1 MQVSLSGKFNLVTG
15 VLTAF
20 TTVAMGGLLIY
31 EASDEKNRALVRRGV
46 EVAEMIAESGRRA
59 VYSGDGEAA
68 HDLLVGLAA
77 HPDVAYARILA
88 ADGTA
93 LAGQTLRKDLALP
106 PLPAKRR
113 LRPDGAHYTEL
124 TNPRDGARY
133 VDLLVPVRS
142 VSSRGG
148 TNLISELSPGSKLPR
163 VVGFV
168 ELGLA
173 RQRVQ
178 AELAAY
184 SRSVTLLGCLVGF
197 AVWSLGTLASQ
208 RLTHPI
214 RRLAV
219 LTRDIAGGNFEQ
231 EVEVRASDEVG
242 DLARALQLML
252 SRLRD
257 YREQVRDHQRTLEGQ
272 VRERT
277 LELEERTEEA
287 VELARSAEEASRAKS
302 QFLANMSHEIR
313 TPMNGILGMTE
324 LLLDTRLS
332 ERQRHFTETVQ
343 DSARNL
349 LGLINDILDFSSA
362 EAGKLQLESS
372 AFEPRDLVDDVAD
385 LLAGQAQSKGVEL
398 ATFIEDDVP
407 LVIRGDLA
415 RTRQIL
421 MNLVGNAIKFT
432 EQGEVM
438 VRVVRAE
445 PVELPESGESA
456 VDDGTRRCT
465 LMFTVTDSGI
475 GIASDQLGRVFES
488 FTQADGSMARRFGG
502 TGLGLAIS
510 QQLVDL
516 MNGEIGIDSELG
528 RGTRVWFKIDV
539 ETATNSDR
547 EASPRSSDL
556 DDVRVLVV
564 DDNATN
570 RRVLMHH
577 LGAWNAKAMESED
590 GPSAI
595 EAVQAAAARR
605 QPFDLVI
612 LDMMMPGMT
621 GLEVAR
627 AIRAQEGIAQPRL
640 VILTSMGFSP
650 DPEEELRLGIRFR
663 LTKPV
668 RKRELQIALRG
679 ALDDSVRTDERPTS
693 ERSIALEKRIQA
705 HILVAEDNPVNQEV
719 AIAVLQALGC
729 EVHAVEDGQGAL
741 DRLESGSF
749 DLVLMDCQMPTMDG
763 FEATRKIRER
773 EATSGPAGKDGK
785 RLPIIALTAHAMQG
799 DREQCLAAGMDDY
812 LTKPYTKDEM
822 RRLLS
827 KWLETSPAA
836 PPSPE
841 PVAVEESVAPAS
853 QEVAPASQEIAG
865 GPPPSLDPAALR
877 NLAAQVENGTDLL
890 NRIVA
895 TYASSSTK
903 LAAELRAG
911 AAAEDPKRL
920 AMAAHTLKSSSAQVG
935 AMKLS
940 SLCKEIEARGRGG
953 SVRGVTELLDQVF
966 SELESVHEGLAV
978 LSFGVRD
985 V

>member
-1 MQVSLSGKFNLVTG
+1 M
-15 VLTAF
+15 
-20 TTVAMGGLLIY
+20 
-31 EASDEKNRALVRRGV
+31 
-46 EVAEMIAESGRRA
+46 
-59 VYSGDGEAA
+59 
-68 HDLLVGLAA
+68 
-77 HPDVAYARILA
+77 
-88 ADGTA
+88 
-93 LAGQTLRKDLALP
+93 RKDLALP
-106 PLPAKRR
+106 PPPARERLPSG
-113 LRPDGAHYTEL
+113 GARYTEL
-124 TNPRDGARY
+124 RNPRDGARY

-148 TNLISELSPGSKLPR
+148 ANLISELSPGSQLPR
-163 VVGFV
+163 VIGFV
-168 ELGLA
+168 QLGLS

-197 AVWSLGTLASQ
+197 VVWSLGTLASQ

-324 LLLDTRLS
+324 LLLDTQLS

-456 VDDGTRRCT
+456 ADDGTRRCT

-539 ETATNSDR
+539 ETATNPDR

-564 DDNATN
+564 DDNTTN

-627 AIRAQEGIAQPRL
+627 AIRAQEGIPQPRL

-668 RKRELQIALRG
+668 RKRELQIALLG
-679 ALDDSVRTDERPTS
+679 ALDESVRTDEPPMPEPS
-693 ERSIALEKRIQA
+693 GALAPRVEGR
-705 HILVAEDNPVNQEV
+705 ILVAEDNPVNQEV

-799 DREQCLAAGMDDY
+799 DRQQCLAAGMDDY

-822 RRLLS
+822 RGLLS

-836 PPSPE
+836 PASPE
-841 PVAVEESVAPAS
+841 PVAVEES
-853 QEVAPASQEIAG
+853 VAPASQEIAG
-865 GPPPSLDPAALR
+865 GPPPSLDPAALQ
-877 NLAAQVENGTDLL
+877 NLAAQAQNGTDLL
-890 NRIVA
+890 SRIVA
-895 TYASSSTK
+895 TYVSSSTE

-911 AAAEDPKRL
+911 AAAEDPKRM

-953 SVRGVTELLDQVF
+953 SVQGVTELLDQVF